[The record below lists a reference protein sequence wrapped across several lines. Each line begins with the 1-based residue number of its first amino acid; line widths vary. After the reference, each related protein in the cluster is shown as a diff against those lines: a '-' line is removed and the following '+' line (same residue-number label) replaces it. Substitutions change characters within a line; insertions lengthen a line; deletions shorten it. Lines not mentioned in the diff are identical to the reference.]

1 MILLSSKRPADIQV
15 LYPNVPAVPIERD
28 HLAIGG
34 RGERISPAL
43 VTFARAY
50 PFALERQTAGYR
62 QAVVLESFGD
72 CRIAKPFWPK
82 GRHNKA
88 YKRTRLLQQ
97 EHRGPPPLRPPRC
110 PPPHKKTTPTPPP
123 PPPPPPPPG
132 LLGRGLIGIRRA
144 GGPDGPGARRGGQPF
159 AAGSH
164 TVKALPWPGRLS
176 TVTRPPCS
184 ATIFFTIARPSPFPS
199 VLWLVSP

>member
-43 VTFARAY
+43 VKFARAY

-88 YKRTRLLQQ
+88 YKRTRLLHQ
-97 EHRGPPPLRPPRC
+97 EQ
-110 PPPHKKTTPTPPP
+110 
-123 PPPPPPPPG
+123 PG